1 MPGNLPDQPAD
12 VGRALGPVGAAGRAQ
27 QCPHE
32 PAFAVKHDDR
42 LEAELVVERIEQA
55 QLLVAMHRVKGII
68 DIEHDP
74 AWGARKR
81 VAVEPDHLVAHADK
95 GAGVG
100 QVLHARD
107 RRLRTRGRPCFRAT
121 LQRDPEAGI
130 VPQGRRV
137 VAVFVSR
144 PDHHD
149 PEPDDVAQAML
160 NFRRVTR
167 IVQAI
172 CEPLRQTRP
181 ALDLAQQGQAGVGA
195 HVGAV
200 KPEQDRLAIEG

>member
-1 MPGNLPDQPAD
+1 
-12 VGRALGPVGAAGRAQ
+12 
-27 QCPHE
+27 
-32 PAFAVKHDDR
+32 
-42 LEAELVVERIEQA
+42 
-55 QLLVAMHRVKGII
+55 MHRVKGII

-81 VAVEPDHLVAHADK
+81 VAVEPDHLAAHADQ

-100 QVLHARD
+100 QVFHARD
-107 RRLRTRGRPCFRAT
+107 RWLRTQGRPCFRAT

-130 VPQGRRV
+130 VPKGCRV
-137 VAVFVSR
+137 VAVFISR
-144 PDHHD
+144 RDHHD
-149 PEPDDVAQAML
+149 PEPDDVAQTML

-200 KPEQDRLAIEG
+200 KPEQDRLTVKG